1 MQPDGTDP
9 LRDPLL
15 EGGLLYADDR
25 FDEAR
30 AVWEAAF
37 ARARDAGEDRLAAQL
52 AIALVDLHTSVL
64 GNRAAGNG
72 WRARA
77 QRVLDGLGPCVE
89 WGYYELAEIACG
101 RLDVDELLESADR
114 ALAIAGEF
122 GDRRLEVRALAD
134 SGLALVS
141 QGRTDIG
148 FSRLDEALATI
159 VAGEVVDPMAIGI
172 SFCSL
177 LTSCERAADVRR
189 AEEWIRLVDELL
201 LGPMDGR
208 PRILRTHCSAAYG
221 AVLSD
226 AGRWPEAEAA
236 MLDAIGPEGSRCL
249 GHRVDTATR
258 LAHLRIAQGRLDEAA
273 ELLAPYEDRAPTWG
287 VLAEL
292 HLRRGQP
299 GVAVATLR
307 RSLDVLRGDV
317 TRRRPLLSL
326 LVEAALEDGDIPV
339 ATKAAA
345 ELHEPGHGHSPADAL
360 LADARLAAAAGDL
373 DGSAALAHRAAT
385 HLESDTF
392 PTRLL
397 TVLTF
402 QTRVLA
408 DAGRRDDAVASGRS
422 ALALAQR
429 LGAGADADA
438 VAARLRS
445 LGVTV
450 RRPGSEAIA
459 GLTARETDVLE
470 LLGSG
475 ATNAEIGARLFISA
489 KTVEHH
495 VSRILAKLGV
505 RSRAEAVAVAGP
517 GPGADPGGR

>member
-1 MQPDGTDP
+1 MAVVETDA
-9 LRDPLL
+9 LDPLL
-15 EGGLLYADDR
+15 AGGLLYADDR
-25 FDEAR
+25 FDEVR
-30 AVWEAAF
+30 TVWEQGF
-37 ARARDAGEDRLAAQL
+37 AVARDAGDDRLAVRL

-64 GNRAAGNG
+64 GNRAVGNG
-72 WRARA
+72 WRAKA
-77 QRVLDGLGPCVE
+77 QRILERLGPCVE
-89 WGYYELAEIACG
+89 QGYSELAEIACG
-101 RLDVDELLESADR
+101 RLDVDELLRSADR
-114 ALAIAGEF
+114 ALAIAHEYA
-122 GDRRLEVRALAD
+122 DRDLEVRALAD

-141 QGRTDIG
+141 RGELDAG
-148 FSRLDEALATI
+148 FARLDEALATI
-159 VAGEVVDPMAIGI
+159 TGGEVVDPMAVGI

-189 AEEWIRLVDELL
+189 AEEWIRLVHERVLDPL
-201 LGPMDGR
+201 DGR

-236 MLDAIGPEGSRCL
+236 MLDAIGPDGSRCL

-292 HLRRGQP
+292 HLCRGEP

-307 RSLDVLRGDV
+307 RALDGLRGDV

-326 LVEAALEDGDIPV
+326 LVEAALDDGDIV
-339 ATKAAA
+339 TATEAAA
-345 ELHEPGHGHSPADAL
+345 ELDELEQRHAPAARADAL
-360 LADARLAAAAGDL
+360 LARARLAEASGDL
-373 DGSAALAHRAAT
+373 AEAADRCAEAAT
-385 HLESDTF
+385 ALETDAF
-392 PTRLL
+392 PCRLL
-397 TVLTF
+397 AVLTF
-402 QTRVLA
+402 QAHVLA
-408 DAGRRDDAVASGRS
+408 DADRRDEAVAAARS

-429 LGAGADADA
+429 LGAAADADRM
-438 VAARLRS
+438 AARLRS

-450 RRPGSEAIA
+450 RRGGSGGPA
-459 GLTARETDVLE
+459 GLTARETEVLE

-475 ATNAEIGARLFISA
+475 ATNAQIGAQLYISA

-495 VSRILAKLGV
+495 VSRILAKLGA
-505 RSRAEAVAVAGP
+505 RTRAEAAAVAAGAP
-517 GPGADPGGR
+517 GPGSR